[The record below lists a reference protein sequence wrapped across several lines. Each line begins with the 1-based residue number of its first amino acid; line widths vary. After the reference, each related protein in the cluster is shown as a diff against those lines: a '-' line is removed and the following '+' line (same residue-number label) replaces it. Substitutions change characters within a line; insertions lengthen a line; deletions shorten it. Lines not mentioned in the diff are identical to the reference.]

1 MILKRVYQI
10 DPQLDMNYAMY
21 KPYDFISEV
30 DPAIYR
36 KVFDSELE
44 FDTLDDIYTRFNTV
58 MHPLYNGRSL
68 TRSDVIVTDQGKY
81 YVDSTGFRPIEFAEE
96 LTNSPDQ
103 IRVLYVEPHKEPV
116 EAFIPDTLDA
126 KQHAVGGYIEFA
138 YISDDAA
145 IVCDEEGKLK
155 GKEGNR
161 YLESGDV
168 IAGNFLIVGLGD
180 EDCRS
185 LSTEEAA
192 IYKAMFLDAP
202 DISASEAQAQAG
214 FGYIS
219 FM

>member
-21 KPYDFISEV
+21 KPYACVDEV

-36 KVFDSELE
+36 KVFDSELM
-44 FDTLDDIYTRFNTV
+44 FDSMDDIYTRFNTL

-68 TRSDVIVTDQGKY
+68 TRSDVIVTDEGTY
-81 YVDSTGFRPIEFAEE
+81 YVDSVGFRPIEFNEK
-96 LTNSPDQ
+96 LTNSTDQ
-103 IRVLYVEPHKEPV
+103 IRVLFVEPHNEPV

-126 KQHAVGGYIEFA
+126 KQHAVGGLIEFA
-138 YISDDAA
+138 YISDEAA

-155 GKEGNR
+155 YKEGNR
-161 YLESGDV
+161 YLDSGDV
-168 IAGNFLIVGLGD
+168 IAGNFLIVGLGE

-185 LSTEEAA
+185 LTREEADR
-192 IYKAMFLDAP
+192 YKAMFLDAP
-202 DISASEAQAQAG
+202 DISATEAQAQAG

>member
-21 KPYDFISEV
+21 KPYACVDEV

-44 FDTLDDIYTRFNTV
+44 FDSMDDIYTRFNTV

-68 TRSDVIVTDQGKY
+68 TRSDVIVTDEGTY
-81 YVDSTGFRPIEFAEE
+81 YVDSVGFRPIEFNEE

-103 IRVLYVEPHKEPV
+103 IRILFVEPHKEPV
-116 EAFIPDTLDA
+116 EAFIPNTLDA
-126 KQHAVGGYIEFA
+126 KQHAVGGLIEYIFNA
-138 YISDDAA
+138 DDTA
-145 IVCDEEGKLK
+145 IICDEESKLK

-161 YLESGDV
+161 YLDDGGI
-168 IAGNFLIVGLGD
+168 IAGNFFVEGLG
-180 EDCRS
+180 EETCRS
-185 LSTEEAA
+185 LTDKEIAE
-192 IYKAMFLDAP
+192 YKAKYSDP
-202 DISASEAQAQAG
+202 PNISPEETAADVG
-214 FGYIS
+214 IRLIR